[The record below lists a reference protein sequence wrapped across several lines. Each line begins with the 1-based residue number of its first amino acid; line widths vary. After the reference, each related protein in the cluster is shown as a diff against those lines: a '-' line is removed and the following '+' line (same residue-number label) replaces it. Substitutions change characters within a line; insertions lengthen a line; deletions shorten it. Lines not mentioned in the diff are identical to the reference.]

1 MIAAEDSHRRKEG
14 GMSFKDHFSKQAADY
29 AKFRPRYPHNMFE
42 YLGSLAPRR
51 QLAWDCGT
59 GNGQA
64 AVGLAFV
71 FDRVIA
77 TDASEK
83 QIANA
88 QPHERVEYRVAP
100 AENSGIKSGTVDLIM
115 VAQALHWFDLDRFY
129 DEVRRVL
136 KKNSVLAASAYN
148 LLHVE
153 PAIDEVIN
161 RYYYEVVG
169 TFWPPER
176 VLIEKFE
183 ELPLPFSEI
192 QTPSFEMIGQW
203 NLEHLVG
210 YLRSWS
216 ATQRFMAA
224 KGADPLEQITD
235 ELRGA
240 WGNPPQVRSVI
251 WPLTLRVGVKGM
263 RSPPKE

>member
-1 MIAAEDSHRRKEG
+1 
-14 GMSFKDHFSKQAADY
+14 MSFKDHFSKQAADY
-29 AKFRPRYPHNMFE
+29 AKFRPRYPRELFE
-42 YLGSLAPRR
+42 YLGNIAPSR

-64 AVGLAFV
+64 SAGLATA

-88 QPHERVEYRVAP
+88 QPHERVEYRAAP
-100 AENSGIKSGTVDLIM
+100 AESSGIASETVDLIM
-115 VAQALHWFDLDRFY
+115 VAQVLHWFDLDRFY

-148 LLHVE
+148 LLHIE

-169 TFWPPER
+169 PYWLPER
-176 VLIEKFE
+176 KLVENFA
-183 ELPLPFSEI
+183 ELPFPFHELDLPDS
-192 QTPSFEMIGQW
+192 
-203 NLEHLVG
+203 
-210 YLRSWS
+210 
-216 ATQRFMAA
+216 
-224 KGADPLEQITD
+224 K
-235 ELRGA
+235 
-240 WGNPPQVRSVI
+240 
-251 WPLTLRVGVKGM
+251 
-263 RSPPKE
+263 

>member
-1 MIAAEDSHRRKEG
+1 
-14 GMSFKDHFSKQAADY
+14 MSFKDHFSKQAADY
-29 AKFRPRYPHNMFE
+29 AKFRPRYPHEMFE
-42 YLGSLAPRR
+42 YLGSLAPSRK
-51 QLAWDCGT
+51 LAWDCGT

-64 AVGLAFV
+64 AVGLASV
-71 FDRVIA
+71 FDRVVA

-83 QIANA
+83 QITNA
-88 QPHERVEYRVAP
+88 EPHERVEYRMVA
-100 AENSGIKSGTVDLIM
+100 AEESGIQSGTVDLIM

-169 TFWPPER
+169 PFWPPER

-192 QTPSFEMIGQW
+192 QAPSFEMIAQW
-203 NLEHLVG
+203 NPEHLLG

-216 ATQRFMAA
+216 ATQRFIAA
-224 KGADPLEQITD
+224 NKRDPLEAIAD
-235 ELRGA
+235 DLRAA
-240 WGNPPQVRSVI
+240 WGDPGQMRKVV
-251 WPLTLRVGVKGM
+251 WPLILRVGINAMPK
-263 RSPPKE
+263 PPKE

>member
-1 MIAAEDSHRRKEG
+1 
-14 GMSFKDHFSKQAADY
+14 MSFKDHFSKQAGDY
-29 AKFRPRYPHNMFE
+29 AKFRPRYPRKLFE
-42 YLGSLAPRR
+42 YLGSIAPSR

-64 AVGLAFV
+64 SVGLATA

-88 QPHERVEYRVAP
+88 QPHERVEYRAAP
-100 AENSGIKSGTVDLIM
+100 AESSGIASETVDLIM

-148 LLHVE
+148 LLRIE

-169 TFWPPER
+169 PFWLPERKLVENFSELPFPFHELDPPE
-176 VLIEKFE
+176 
-183 ELPLPFSEI
+183 
-192 QTPSFEMIGQW
+192 FEMTAQW
-203 NLEHLVG
+203 NLDHLVG
-210 YLRSWS
+210 YLGTWS
-216 ATQRFMAA
+216 STQRFIAETD
-224 KGADPLEQITD
+224 GDPLEQISD
-235 ELRGA
+235 ELRTG
-240 WGNPPQVRSVI
+240 WGDPQQTRKVR
-251 WPLTLRVGVKGM
+251 WPLTLRIDVKGM
-263 RSPPKE
+263 RSPPNE

>member
-1 MIAAEDSHRRKEG
+1 MEPIMVA
-14 GMSFKDHFSKQAADY
+14 FKDHFSKQAADY
-29 AKFRPRYPHNMFE
+29 AKFRPRYPHEMFE

-64 AVGLAFV
+64 AVGLAAV
-71 FDRVIA
+71 FYRVIA

-88 QPHERVEYRVAP
+88 QSHERVEYRVAR
-100 AENSGIKSGTVDLIM
+100 AEKSDLESASIDLIM
-115 VAQALHWFDLDRFY
+115 VVQALHWFDLDRFY

-136 KKNSVLAASAYN
+136 RKNSVLAASAYN
-148 LLHVE
+148 LLHIE

-176 VLIEKFE
+176 VLVEKFE
-183 ELPLPFSEI
+183 ELPFPFSEI
-192 QTPSFEMIGQW
+192 QTPSFEMIAQW
-203 NLEHLVG
+203 NLEHLLG

-216 ATQRFMAA
+216 ATQRFIAA
-224 KGADPLEQITD
+224 NKRDPLEAIAD
-235 ELRGA
+235 DLRAA
-240 WGNPPQVRSVI
+240 WGDPGQMRKVV
-251 WPLTLRVGVKGM
+251 WPLILRVGANQEAAGEV
-263 RSPPKE
+263 RSNVQ